1 MVKKYSQEQD
11 WAQQNKPEG
20 VQFKDIT
27 FAQATEI
34 TTGKN
39 ENVRKYLGDNFRSSS
54 NRAARHL
61 RKMFYERQNEDY
73 DRRKIKVTSKDI
85 HAELTLKWTGNSN
98 RTTAEEEATTT
109 TTITNTEESTTAS
122 DNDN

>member
-1 MVKKYSQEQD
+1 VVKKYSQEQD

-54 NRAARHL
+54 N
-61 RKMFYERQNEDY
+61 
-73 DRRKIKVTSKDI
+73 
-85 HAELTLKWTGNSN
+85 N
-98 RTTAEEEATTT
+98 RLLLFL
-109 TTITNTEESTTAS
+109 
-122 DNDN
+122 